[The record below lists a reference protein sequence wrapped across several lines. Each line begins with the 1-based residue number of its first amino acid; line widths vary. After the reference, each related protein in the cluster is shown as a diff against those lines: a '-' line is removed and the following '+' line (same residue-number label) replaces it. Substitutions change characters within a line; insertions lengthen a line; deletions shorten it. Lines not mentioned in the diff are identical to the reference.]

1 MPRRGLRPRPSR
13 PDTGGVAVK
22 AGHRGQGGSGGGRMG
37 RGDCGK
43 VEKPGCLCP
52 CGNTT
57 KAAVQ
62 QQEGVIRTKPVRLN
76 LDLNGTAAFITPQ
89 PALED
94 KNRQQEEGHR
104 STQ

>member
-1 MPRRGLRPRPSR
+1 MPKRWLRPRPSR
-13 PDTGGVAVK
+13 PDTGVRVVGVV
-22 AGHRGQGGSGGGRMG
+22 MTG
-37 RGDCGK
+37 RGDCVK
-43 VEKPGCLCP
+43 AEKPGCLCP

-62 QQEGVIRTKPVRLN
+62 QREGVIRTKPVRLN